1 MKMSVVLVK
10 TQPTHS
16 QIILNIKYTM
26 SRTNNSV
33 CNIGVPNFATLTLG
47 LVNYTVH
54 ITLNITV
61 RVADIIKKKYEEN
74 PKIEVFF
81 WNKNWHLR
89 ICNRYEYSVPMYNAL
104 QVDAY
109 TTLKHMKIMI
119 REAKIEEL
127 KNQVEAIKSE

>member
-1 MKMSVVLVK
+1 MSVVLVK
-10 TQPTHS
+10 TQPTHF
-16 QIILNIKYTM
+16 QIILNVKYTM

-33 CNIGVPNFATLTLG
+33 CYISVPNFATLSLG
-47 LVNYTVH
+47 MLNYSVH
-54 ITLNITV
+54 ITLNITKE
-61 RVADIIKKKYEEN
+61 VAEIIKKKYEKN

-81 WNKNWHLR
+81 WNKKWHLR
-89 ICNRYEYSVPMYNAL
+89 ICNCYEYSQPVQNAL
-104 QVDAY
+104 YTDAY